1 MQGTRD
7 LIAVPHLRAAWDRAR
22 RARAGCALP
31 DDAAA
36 WATDEIVLRGLEL
49 NLSEAVAVMFHDDAT
64 FTDFEHWILTRNGG
78 SIAAERIARINAA
91 AAGEPAPPNDDDEPV
106 FSADDVAFWDEHGY
120 AVLHDAVTPQ
130 ACAAAAAAI
139 CEFAG
144 ADLRDPDT
152 WYGRRNGHSIWVP
165 LIHHPALWANRR
177 APRIRRAFAQLWGR
191 HDLWVTV
198 DQAGFNPP
206 ECKDWRFPG
215 PRLHWDTDLVPPVRF
230 NVHGIL
236 YLTDT
241 AANQGAFTCV
251 PGFHRRLDAW
261 LRSLPAGADP
271 QKQNLDAFGAVPVAG
286 RAGDLIIWHDALPH
300 GASPNRAD
308 RPRIV
313 QYITMEP
320 SPASRDVAR
329 IKTPRRRHQPSQ
341 AACHR
346 R

>member
-1 MQGTRD
+1 MNS
-7 LIAVPHLRAAWDRAR
+7 VPRLRAAWERAQ

-36 WATDEIVLRGLEL
+36 WAIDEIVLRGLEL
-49 NLSEAVAVMFHDDAT
+49 SLPEAVAAMFHEHAT
-64 FTDFEHWILTRNGG
+64 FTEFERWILAKNGG

-91 AAGEPAPPNDDDEPV
+91 AAGELMPPHDADAAAEPV
-106 FSADDVAFWDEHGY
+106 FSVDELAFWDEHGY
-120 AVLHDAVTPQ
+120 VVLHDAVPPHG
-130 ACAAAAAAI
+130 CADAVAAI
-139 CEFAG
+139 CEFVG
-144 ADLRDPDT
+144 ADLRDPAT

-165 LIHHPALWANRR
+165 LNHHPALWANRR
-177 APRIRRAFAQLWGR
+177 APRIARGFAQLWGR
-191 HDLWVTV
+191 DDLWVTV

-206 ECKDWRFPG
+206 ECDAWRFPG
-215 PRLHWDTDLVPPVRF
+215 PRLHWDAELVPPVRF

-241 AANQGAFTCV
+241 AAEQGAFRCV

-261 LRSLPAGADP
+261 LRALPAGADP
-271 QKQNLDAFGAVPVAG
+271 QKQDLEAFGAVAVAG

-320 SPASRDVAR
+320 SPAAVGR
-329 IKTPRRRHQPSQ
+329 PQMPP
-341 AACHR
+341 
-346 R
+346 